1 MAVFLVKTFGLQLYG
16 PTAPRVGP
24 TNPYRVGVTL
34 IVEGHLEHYEFR
46 PSTIHIHVGDTII
59 WALDGI
65 HSSTGPDWDSGVG
78 PSSFAHTFTEAG
90 TFDYHCTAGNF
101 RQPPPTT
108 TRASSSST
116 RRHRSTRRNYE
127 HAQ

>member
-16 PTAPRVGP
+16 PTAPRIGP
-24 TNPYRVGVTL
+24 TNPYSVGVTL
-34 IVEGHLEHYEFR
+34 VVEGHNEHYEFR

-90 TFDYHCTAGNF
+90 TFDYHCTAGSLGN
-101 RQPPPTT
+101 PHHHNPGVVVVDP
-108 TRASSSST
+108 
-116 RRHRSTRRNYE
+116 
-127 HAQ
+127 